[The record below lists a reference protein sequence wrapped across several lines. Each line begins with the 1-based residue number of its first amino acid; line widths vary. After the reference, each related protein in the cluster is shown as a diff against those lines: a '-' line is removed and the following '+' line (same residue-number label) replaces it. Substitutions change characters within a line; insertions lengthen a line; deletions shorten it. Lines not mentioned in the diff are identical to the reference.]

1 MPEKAISGGW
11 AVPGSVEV
19 QVPSWKE
26 FYEAVARLQQQIDK
40 IIENKQAL
48 WDSVNQFKRDPAA
61 DIYSEFRALRDAA
74 FTAYR
79 QLNGPLTE
87 DEWTAWKCIGVAG
100 ERLDAIDKRLNAI
113 QSDAAKAFR
122 SAIDETLHPIF
133 QYGLDL
139 AIRRL
144 GEMETENKQLRSKIE
159 EMDARL
165 AEIEKRVGFATERKN
180 RYIG

>member
-79 QLNGPLTE
+79 QLNGPLPE

-122 SAIDETLHPIF
+122 SVIDETLHPIF